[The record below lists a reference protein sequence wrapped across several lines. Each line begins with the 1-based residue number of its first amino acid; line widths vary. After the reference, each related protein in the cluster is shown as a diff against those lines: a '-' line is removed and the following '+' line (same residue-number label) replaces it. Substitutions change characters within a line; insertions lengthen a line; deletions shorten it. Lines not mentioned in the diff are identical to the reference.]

1 MRADAARPPAP
12 PGASWPGL
20 LAGVALVWALSA
32 AFTFLPWWH
41 AHGLYLRDAVRVD
54 GQWWR
59 LATAM
64 WVHLDGHHWLADM
77 LAATG
82 VLAIC
87 ARVARVRSLLLV
99 LVACGIAVQLVLL
112 RVPAIAWYG
121 GLSGALHGLALWG
134 ALGLLRAPG
143 LARIT
148 GVLLCLGVLA
158 KVWVEQSWLAPVVFD
173 PAWGFGVVRVA
184 HAAGAVAGLL
194 CWVLQEWWLARRPAG
209 DSGAAA

>member
-1 MRADAARPPAP
+1 MRTETARLPAA
-12 PGASWPGL
+12 PGASWPRL
-20 LAGVALVWALSA
+20 LAAVALVWALSA
-32 AFTFLPWWH
+32 AFTFIPGWH
-41 AHGLYLRDAVRVD
+41 AHGLYLREAVLAD

-77 LAATG
+77 FAATG
-82 VLAIC
+82 VMAIC
-87 ARVARVRSLLLV
+87 ARAARARSLLLV
-99 LVACGIAVQLVLL
+99 LVACGFAVQVVLL
-112 RVPAIAWYG
+112 RVTAIAWYG

-134 ALGLLRAPG
+134 ALGLLRSPG
-143 LARIT
+143 LARVT

-173 PAWGFGVVRVA
+173 PAWGFGVVRAA

-194 CWVLQEWWLARRPAG
+194 CWVLQEWWLARRPAR
-209 DSGAAA
+209 SNGAAA